1 MAKATLH
8 SVTITSDDR
17 RTIKFFERIIL
28 SILALSPKLEVVVE
42 TTAKK
47 VFIEDANDERP

>member
-8 SVTITSDDR
+8 SLTITSDDR